1 MKTQLSPE
9 QVSELGR
16 EWYNSKIKRELSDDQ
31 LGMDLAIEV
40 TTGEYEIG
48 NSGID
53 VTEKLHE
60 RIKDAEVYLMKHG
73 SFVTM
78 SLGFHPDVDMNDDH
92 NWAR

>member
-16 EWYNSKIKRELSDDQ
+16 EWYNSKIKHELRDGQ

-48 NSGID
+48 THGIE
-53 VTEKLHE
+53 VTERLHE
-60 RIKDAEVYLMKHG
+60 RITDAEVYLMKHG

-78 SLGFHPDVDMNDDH
+78 SIGFHPDIEMNDDD
-92 NWAR
+92 NRAR